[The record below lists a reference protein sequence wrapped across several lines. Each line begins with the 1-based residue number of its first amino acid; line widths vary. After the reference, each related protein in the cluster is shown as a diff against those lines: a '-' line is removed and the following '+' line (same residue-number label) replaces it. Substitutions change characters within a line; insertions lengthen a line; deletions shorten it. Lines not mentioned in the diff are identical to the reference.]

1 MSQATATARSAA
13 RPPTRPASRA
23 VPPSRPQLRV
33 VSARHSRPQLR
44 LAISAMALL
53 GGGLVLLLVLNIS
66 LSRGSYELYQGELRQ
81 HLLAEQQQVLR
92 EQLMANQAPQHL
104 ARRARALGMVP
115 APNPAFVRLPDGS
128 VVGVPAIAQAAVKPT
143 TAQPVKATKK
153 PTVKPA
159 KSTKPAKPAKPAPKP
174 TKQPVP

>member
-1 MSQATATARSAA
+1 MSQATATARPAA
-13 RPPTRPASRA
+13 RPLTRPASRPI
-23 VPPSRPQLRV
+23 PPSRPQLRV
-33 VSARHSRPQLR
+33 VSARHSRPRLR

-115 APNPAFVRLPDGS
+115 APNPVFVRLPDGS
-128 VVGVPAIAQAAVKPT
+128 VVGVPAIAKAAARPTKPPV
-143 TAQPVKATKK
+143 AQPTKPVEATKK
-153 PTVKPA
+153 PA
-159 KSTKPAKPAKPAPKP
+159 KSALKQ

>member
-1 MSQATATARSAA
+1 MSPATARSAA
-13 RPPTRPASRA
+13 RPLTRPASRQI
-23 VPPSRPQLRV
+23 PPSRPQLRV
-33 VSARHSRPQLR
+33 VSARQSRPRLR

-115 APNPAFVRLPDGS
+115 APNPVFVRLPDGS
-128 VVGVPAIAQAAVKPT
+128 VVGVPAIAKAAVKPT
-143 TAQPVKATKK
+143 KPPAAQPVKPVKATKK
-153 PTVKPA
+153 
-159 KSTKPAKPAKPAPKP
+159 KPAKPALKP

>member
-1 MSQATATARSAA
+1 
-13 RPPTRPASRA
+13 
-23 VPPSRPQLRV
+23 
-33 VSARHSRPQLR
+33 
-44 LAISAMALL
+44 MALL

-128 VVGVPAIAQAAVKPT
+128 VVGVPAIARAAVKPT
-143 TAQPVKATKK
+143 TAQPVKPVKATKN
-153 PTVKPA
+153 PVVKPA
-159 KSTKPAKPAKPAPKP
+159 KSTKPAPKP